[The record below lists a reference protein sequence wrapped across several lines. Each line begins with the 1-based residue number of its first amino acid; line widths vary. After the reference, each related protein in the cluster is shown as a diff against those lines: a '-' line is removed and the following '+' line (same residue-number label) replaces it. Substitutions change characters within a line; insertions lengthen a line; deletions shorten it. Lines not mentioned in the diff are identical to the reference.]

1 MTPLTEKLSEI
12 KPPLVCSKKIFLKL
26 LSKIKNLR
34 WEGSLSAEGKWC
46 YVVSKNFTLKSS
58 SIHKQGL
65 PYLVWMRVGIF
76 QRLCTEVCISWFL
89 ITKPSNV
96 GKCKFTEK
104 EWCFLLSISFSQLSL
119 RDLPFRNRQRNVS
132 RFIFNLTV
140 QMWLFWL
147 IKRGNMLCRSKCWN
161 LICCEQTKTNEV
173 STFWST

>member
-1 MTPLTEKLSEI
+1 MIIPCFIQILDTLAWVRLADIFHKEINLIDFIIVFSSFEICNDYTPK
-12 KPPLVCSKKIFLKL
+12 
-26 LSKIKNLR
+26 
-34 WEGSLSAEGKWC
+34 
-46 YVVSKNFTLKSS
+46 
-58 SIHKQGL
+58 
-65 PYLVWMRVGIF
+65 
-76 QRLCTEVCISWFL
+76 VCISWFL
-89 ITKPSNV
+89 ITKPLHV
-96 GKCKFTEK
+96 GKCLITEK
-104 EWCFLLSISFSQLSL
+104 EWCFLLSISFSQWLL